1 MKEYLIGYDKSKV
14 QNVIFFDIQDFE
26 AQTIRNMTV
35 LTFSEDNIDYT
46 YTGTN
51 GVDFKE
57 VSNAAPDFYSY
68 EVLDEKECKKRGI
81 NTKPSQ
87 SGSSSSNSGNK
98 VFNIGN
104 GIVVTLKSGKQVNI
118 LDPND
123 IRNLTP
129 AEVKEVEKELKK
141 QLGGLTGQAKSNI
154 NQIFGG
160 SKGGSRGKY
169 KVTVD
174 FTNDP
179 RNPMIS
185 LPNGDDYTKD
195 DLENMDI
202 SDIIDLA
209 KNEGI
214 DISDIL
220 SKVNAEIFKGTKG
233 KTALILDKA
242 IFGSSSSS
250 SSSSGSYGGGY
261 YSGGGCG
268 GGDYYSGGR
277 CGGGGC

>member
-1 MKEYLIGYDKSKV
+1 MKKYLIGYDKSKV

-35 LTFSEDNIDYT
+35 LTFSEDDIDYT

-57 VSNAAPDFYSY
+57 VSKAAPDFYYY

-81 NTKPSQ
+81 NTNQNQ
-87 SGSSSSNSGNK
+87 SGSSSSSSGTK

-123 IRNLTP
+123 MKNLTP

-141 QLGGLTGQAKSNI
+141 QLNGLTGQAKSNI
-154 NQIFGG
+154 GQIFGS
-160 SKGGSRGKY
+160 SKGGSKGKY

-174 FTNDP
+174 FTNDQQ
-179 RNPMIS
+179 NPTIS
-185 LPNGDDYTKD
+185 LPNGDTYTKD

-202 SDIIDLA
+202 NDVIDLA
-209 KNEGI
+209 ENEGI

-220 SKVNAEIFKGTKG
+220 SEVNAEIFKGTKG
-233 KTALILDKA
+233 KITLTLDKA
-242 IFGSSSSS
+242 TNIFGSSSSS
-250 SSSSGSYGGGY
+250 SSSSGGCGGGY
-261 YSGGGCG
+261 SSGGGCG
-268 GGDYYSGGR
+268 GSYRSG
-277 CGGGGC
+277 C

>member
-1 MKEYLIGYDKSKV
+1 MKQYLIGYDKSKV

-26 AQTIRNMTV
+26 AQDIRGMSV

-57 VSNAAPDFYSY
+57 VSKAAPDFYYY

-81 NTKPSQ
+81 NTNPKQ
-87 SGSSSSNSGNK
+87 SGTTQSAQSNGPQA
-98 VFNIGN
+98 FNINN
-104 GIVVTLKSGKQVNI
+104 GITVTLKSGKTVNI
-118 LDPND
+118 LDPHD
-123 IRNLTP
+123 MQSLTP

-160 SKGGSRGKY
+160 SGGKY

-174 FTNDP
+174 FTKDQQ
-179 RNPMIS
+179 NPTIS
-185 LPNGDDYTKD
+185 LPNGDIYTKD

-209 KNEGI
+209 ENEGI

-220 SKVNAEIFKGTKG
+220 SEVNAEIFKGTKG
-233 KTALILDKA
+233 KITLTLDKA
-242 IFGSSSSS
+242 VNIFGSSSSS
-250 SSSSGSYGGGY
+250 SSSSSGCGGGY
-261 YSGGGCG
+261 SSGGGCG
-268 GGDYYSGGR
+268 GSYRSG
-277 CGGGGC
+277 C